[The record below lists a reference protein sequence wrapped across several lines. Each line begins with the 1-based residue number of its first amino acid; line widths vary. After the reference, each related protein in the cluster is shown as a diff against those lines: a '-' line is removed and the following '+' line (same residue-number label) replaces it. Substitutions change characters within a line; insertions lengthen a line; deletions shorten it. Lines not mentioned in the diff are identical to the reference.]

1 LRVQKGKPLSLTQ
14 CISTEKEKEEMPT
27 IPYASTIGPIK
38 YALMSTR
45 PDVALAQL
53 DEPVPKQPRYDSL
66 ERNQEYL
73 EVP

>member
-14 CISTEKEKEEMPT
+14 RTSTEKEKEEMPT
-27 IPYASTIGPIK
+27 IPSASAIGPIT

-53 DEPVPKQPRYDSL
+53 DEPVPKQPMYDTL
-66 ERNQEYL
+66 DRNQEYL
-73 EVP
+73 EVS